1 MKAHEL
7 PRPALDLLARQDQV
21 ATTVQLRNAGVSK
34 ETVRWNAGRIWQVFL
49 PRVVIVG
56 RDTPTERQR
65 LIGALLWA
73 GPDAYVA
80 DANAASFHGITSAS
94 RKDGRIDMRAPYPHA
109 TRHKGFASV
118 RRTELTDHDIRTIGP
133 LRYAS
138 PAGSA
143 VGAAVRAPRP
153 ADRESILIEA
163 VQRGVSTIDE
173 LAEWAFRL
181 RPRDTARIE
190 SALEAAGSGAWSLP
204 EAELLELVTSSVVLP
219 NAFPNPTLAAP
230 DGRRLIKPDLWFDD
244 VAMAV
249 MVHSHQHHSQ
259 GDDWVMTVECDGE
272 LTSVGVVVVGV
283 TPTSL
288 RRRPQVL
295 LDRIEQ
301 TYRVAQARPRP
312 NVVVVEPKRVAS

>member
-1 MKAHEL
+1 MKTHQL
-7 PRPALDLLARQDQV
+7 PRAALDLLAHQDQV

-34 ETVRWNAGRIWQVFL
+34 EAVRWNAGRTWQVLL
-49 PRVVIVG
+49 PRVVIIG

-80 DANAASFHGITSAS
+80 DANAATFHGITSAA
-94 RKDGRIDMRAPYPHA
+94 RKDGRIDMRTPYPHA

-118 RRTELTDHDIRTIGP
+118 RRTQLTDHDLRTIGP

-143 VGAAVRAPRP
+143 VGAAVRATRS
-153 ADRESILIEA
+153 ADREAILVEA
-163 VQRGVSTIDE
+163 VQRRVCTVDE

-181 RPRDTARIE
+181 RPRDTVRIE
-190 SALEAAGSGAWSLP
+190 AALEAAGSGVWSLP
-204 EAELLELVTSSVVLP
+204 EAELLELVSRSVVLP
-219 NAFPNPTLAAP
+219 DAVPNPSLAGP
-230 DGRRLIKPDLWFDD
+230 DGRRLITPDLWFDD

-249 MVHSHQHHSQ
+249 MVHSYRHHAQ
-259 GDDWVMTVECDGE
+259 GEDWVMTVERDGE
-272 LTSVGVVVVGV
+272 LTSAGVVVVGV

-288 RRRPQVL
+288 RRRPEVL

-301 TYRVAQARPRP
+301 TYRVARARPRP
-312 NVVVVEPKRVAS
+312 NVVVVEPAKLAS

>member
-1 MKAHEL
+1 MKTHQL
-7 PRPALDLLARQDQV
+7 PRAALDLLAHQDQV

-34 ETVRWNAGRIWQVFL
+34 ETVRWNAGRAWHVLL
-49 PRVVIVG
+49 PRVVVLG

-73 GPDAYVA
+73 GPNAYVA
-80 DANAASFHGITSAS
+80 DANAASFHGITSAA
-94 RKDGRIDMRAPYPHA
+94 RKDSHIDMRTPYPHA

-118 RRTELTDHDIRTIGP
+118 QRTELTDHDIRTVGP

-143 VGAAVRAPRP
+143 IGAAVRAPRP
-153 ADRESILIEA
+153 ADREAILIEA
-163 VQRGVSTIDE
+163 VQRRVCTIDE

-190 SALEAAGSGAWSLP
+190 AALEAAGSGVWSLP
-204 EAELLELVTSSVVLP
+204 EADLLELVSRSVVLP
-219 NAFPNPTLAAP
+219 NAVPNPALAGP
-230 DGRRLIKPDLWFDD
+230 DGRRLITPDLWFDD

-249 MVHSHQHHSQ
+249 MVHSHRQHSQ
-259 GDDWVMTVECDGE
+259 GEDWDKTVERDGE
-272 LTSVGVVVVGV
+272 LTSAGVVVVGV

-288 RRRPQVL
+288 RRRPGVL

-312 NVVVVEPKRVAS
+312 NVVAVAPTGLAS